1 MGGVFTRLIDRNTAI
16 PTSKAQI
23 FSTAADNQTAVDVH
37 VLQGEREMAAYNKTL
52 GNFRLDGIAPSPRGV
67 PQIEVKFDIDTNGIV
82 HVTAKD
88 MATSREQHITI
99 TSSSNLSEA
108 EIKKAMEE
116 AERYASEDK
125 ARREEVETV
134 NQADSLIYQTEKSIK
149 DMDDKLTE
157 EDKATLASEL
167 EAFKKVREGG
177 KADEIKSATEA
188 FTKVTYEIFGRVY
201 QQQGPQSEPHSAPDD
216 GTVEADYTVDDQ

>member
-1 MGGVFTRLIDRNTAI
+1 
-16 PTSKAQI
+16 
-23 FSTAADNQTAVDVH
+23 
-37 VLQGEREMAAYNKTL
+37 
-52 GNFRLDGIAPSPRGV
+52 V

-116 AERYASEDK
+116 AERFAAEDK
-125 ARREEVETV
+125 ARREEVETI
-134 NQADSLIYQTEKSIK
+134 NQADSLIYQTEKSMK
-149 DMDDKLTE
+149 DMEDKLTE
-157 EDKATLASEL
+157 ADKSTLASEI
-167 EAFKKVREGG
+167 ETFKKVREGG
-177 KADEIKSATEA
+177 KADEIKAAMEA

-201 QQQGPQSEPHSAPDD
+201 QQQGPQQGAPGQGPDD